1 MKHCVILGAPGVGKG
16 TQAKR
21 LKEAYRW
28 THISTG
34 DMLREAIKSGSE
46 VGREIKNLVD
56 AGNLVPDEL
65 IACIIRKRI
74 QMPDCQ
80 AGFLLDGFPRTLVQ
94 GQMLDEIFDALKL
107 HLDHVFYIDVNED
120 EIVAR
125 LSQRFTCEDCGHI
138 VNGLDHIDNCDFCSG
153 KLKRRKDDEP
163 ETVRHRLRVY
173 KENTE
178 PLVMFYE
185 KRGLLERINGLDTVE
200 VVFASFEAVL
210 GKVTEKE

>member
-16 TQAKR
+16 TQAKLLR
-21 LKEAYRW
+21 EAYHW

-34 DMLREAIKSGSE
+34 DMLREAIRSGSVVGKE
-46 VGREIKNLVD
+46 VKALVD
-56 AGNLVPDEL
+56 AGNLVPDEM
-65 IACIIRKRI
+65 IASIIRKRI

-94 GQMLDEIFDALKL
+94 GQMLDDIFKALALK
-107 HLDHVFYIDVNED
+107 LDHVFYIDVNVD
-120 EIVAR
+120 EIVER

-138 VNGLDHIDNCDFCSG
+138 VNGLDHIEDCDFCGG

-178 PLVMFYE
+178 PLVAFYE
-185 KRGLLERINGLDTVE
+185 KRGLLERINGLETVDK
-200 VVFASFEAVL
+200 VFASFKVVL
-210 GKVTEKE
+210 DKATE